1 MTHGGGSRRQHALG
15 HLLTSIHALD
25 EVSALVLDIGTSTT
39 RAGYA
44 GEDAPRTVFSTTY
57 GYIPKEGAQDP
68 ITGVSSTDAQL
79 FLGDKIHTWRA
90 GMQASNPMRDGISSW
105 SRLITEP

>member
-1 MTHGGGSRRQHALG
+1 MEEVRDLATHENQQKTDNHYIS
-15 HLLTSIHALD
+15 D
-25 EVSALVLDIGTSTT
+25 EVSALVLDIGSSTT

-44 GEDAPRTVFSTTY
+44 GEDTPRTVFSTTY

-79 FLGDKIHTWRA
+79 FLGDKISTWRP
-90 GMQASNPMRDGISSW
+90 GMQANNPMRDGISAYMLVPLS
-105 SRLITEP
+105 

>member
-1 MTHGGGSRRQHALG
+1 MLNRR
-15 HLLTSIHALD
+15 LTPNYAVD
-25 EVSALVLDIGTSTT
+25 EVSALVLDIGSSTT

-44 GEDAPRTVFSTTY
+44 GEDTPRTVFSTAY

-79 FLGDKIHTWRA
+79 FLGDKIHTWRG
-90 GMQASNPMRDGISSW
+90 GMQATNPMRDGISPCHDS
-105 SRLITEP
+105 LFKP